1 MKIAMVAS
9 ESNPLAK
16 TGGLADVV
24 YSLSK
29 ELVHLGHEVAIIMPF
44 YRGMEAKIHTPLKQV
59 CSYYFR
65 MSWRQADAECFHTEI
80 EGIQFYLIKND
91 QYFGRDQIYGYGD
104 DGERFAFFSMAS
116 RDLFQKIG
124 FQPDIIHVHDW
135 QSGILPLLIKYQNAQ
150 DPFFAKT
157 KFVLT
162 IHNPAFKG
170 WLHPYSLD
178 DYFNLPVKLF
188 DEGWA
193 RLEAAVSTLKC
204 GIQFADK
211 ITTVSPTHRNE
222 LLTPEGSF
230 GLDGVLRCREWDF
243 CGFLNGIDTDEF
255 NPANDRYLPLA
266 YDAKNFEKGKEAAR
280 KLLVEKCNLEDKGGP
295 MFGLVSR
302 LSFQKGIHLIANV
315 LPRYLEQGALFVCCG
330 SGEYDLEQAFEDL
343 RRRYPKQ
350 VGLYIGYSNE
360 RAHEVYAAS
369 DFFLMPSGFEPCG
382 IGQMIAQRYGSI
394 PVVRNTGGLAD
405 TIEPY
410 RGYNEK
416 ESTGVMFN
424 DYNDDGMSYAM
435 GQSLLIYKDKKVFTQ
450 IQKNCIE
457 KDNSWAKSA
466 ALYLGLY
473 KSLAQA

>member
-1 MKIAMVAS
+1 MRIAMVAS

-29 ELVHLGHEVAIIMPF
+29 ELAHMGHEVAIFMP
-44 YRGMEAKIHTPLKQV
+44 YYKGIEAKLKTPAKKV
-59 CSYYFR
+59 AAYSFP
-65 MSWRQADAECFHTEI
+65 MSWRKAEAEAYETAI
-80 EGIQFYLIKND
+80 EGITYYLIKND
-91 QYFGRDQIYGYGD
+91 RYFGRDNLYGYDD

-116 RDLFQKIG
+116 RDLFKLVA
-124 FQPDIIHVHDW
+124 FRPDIIHVHDW
-135 QSGILPLLIKYQNAQ
+135 QSAILPLLIKHQNKGEG
-150 DPFFAKT
+150 FFRKV

-170 WLHPYSLD
+170 WLDPAALD
-178 DYFNLPVKLF
+178 NLFNLPVSLF
-188 DEGWA
+188 EQGWA
-193 RLEAAVSTLKC
+193 RLEDRVSTLKC

-230 GLDGVLRCREWDF
+230 GLDGVLRMREWDF

-255 NPANDRYLPLA
+255 DPEKDRFIPLPYGAN
-266 YDAKNFEKGKEAAR
+266 NFQEGKQKAKEALL
-280 KLLVEKCNLEDKGGP
+280 KLCGLEDRGGP
-295 MFGLVSR
+295 VFGLVSR
-302 LSFQKGIHLIANV
+302 LSFQKGINLIAEA
-315 LPRYLEQGALFVCCG
+315 LPQYLEKGACFVCCG
-330 SGEYDLEQAFEDL
+330 SGEYNLEQAFEDL
-343 RRRYPKQ
+343 RKRYPSQ

-360 RAHEVYAAS
+360 RAHQVYAAS

-382 IGQMIAQRYGSI
+382 IGQMIAQRYGALPI
-394 PVVRNTGGLAD
+394 VRNTGGLAD

-416 ESTGVMFN
+416 ESTGIMFN
-424 DYNDDGMSYAM
+424 DYNADGLSYGIGQAM
-435 GQSLLIYKDKKVFTQ
+435 AMFKNKPVFEQ
-450 IQKNCIE
+450 IQKNCLL

-466 ALYLGLY
+466 TLYLGLY
-473 KSLAQA
+473 KSLA